1 MSAPDDAMNTGV
13 TLLEDDPT
21 DVDVTL
27 EASPL
32 TEEAQA
38 ALTLPANNDAVLS
51 KLLARISKPE
61 VLSTKLKVEIYGP
74 PGVGKTHFCSTA
86 GRVLL
91 IDVDSG
97 ARTLVGTKNVDVLEY
112 VSIEQV
118 EAIVDYMV
126 KGDPAFDEYETI
138 AFDTI
143 STLQMKNIDSQLQRK
158 SKTAG
163 MPIYKADWDIYGE
176 MTQRLRSLMMA
187 FRSIDKNLIVT
198 CHSTEKEDAVT
209 KLMMQ
214 RPDLTPKLAATISGL
229 FDIVG
234 YMRIDAKGVRQLQVQ
249 PSKTVLAKTRV
260 RLPSEIANPTWT
272 AINK

>member
-1 MSAPDDAMNTGV
+1 MTETPV
-13 TLLEDDPT
+13 VLLDDPI
-21 DVDVTL
+21 DEDVTL

-32 TEEAQA
+32 TEDAQA
-38 ALTLPANNDAVLS
+38 ALTLPANNDAVLA
-51 KLLARISKPE
+51 KLMARISKPE
-61 VLSTKLKVEIYGP
+61 VLSSKLKVMIYGP
-74 PGVGKTHFCSTA
+74 PGVGKTHFCATA
-86 GRVLL
+86 GECLL

-97 ARTLVGTKNVDVLEY
+97 SRTLVGTKNVDVLEY

-118 EAIVDYMV
+118 EAIVEYMR
-126 KGDPAFDEYETI
+126 KGDPAFAKYETI
-138 AFDTI
+138 AFDTL
-143 STLQMKNIDSQLQRK
+143 STLQMKNLDSQLQRQ

-198 CHSTEKEDAVT
+198 CHSTEKEDSVS
-209 KLMMQ
+209 KLMTQ
-214 RPDLTPKLAATISGL
+214 RLDLTPKLAATVAGL
-229 FDIVG
+229 FDIIG

-260 RLPSEIANPTWT
+260 RLPSEIANPTWN